1 MAKRARDPELEGFL
15 ALLAAT
21 RAPRTVD
28 AYRRDLDD
36 LAARLE
42 KPLHS
47 ATTEDLE
54 RYLAELRAEG
64 RSAATIARRTAAAR
78 AVYRHLVLVGR
89 RADNPAAA
97 APPPRKARTLP
108 PPLAPPR

>member
-1 MAKRARDPELEGFL
+1 MAAAARDPEVEGFL
-15 ALLAAT
+15 ALLSAT

-36 LAARLE
+36 IAARLE

-47 ATTEDLE
+47 VTTEDLE

-78 AVYRHLVLVGR
+78 SVYRHLVLLGR
-89 RADNPAAA
+89 RTDNPAAA
-97 APPPRKARTLP
+97 VPLPPKARKPPRTLP
-108 PPLAPPR
+108 